1 MAGSNLAIRDRSADA
16 ARQALADISEKHG
29 HISPALVVKEAAKAS
44 NPLHD
49 YFKWDNAEA
58 GNLFRLAQARLLI
71 REVKLD
77 IVRRDEKKR
86 EISFETSRAYVSP
99 PSIRGGQSYVKL
111 ADAMDNPALRD
122 EMLERAKR
130 ELKALKDRYKQLDEL
145 ASVWDAV
152 ELI

>member
-1 MAGSNLAIRDRSADA
+1 MQESSLAIREHTSDA
-16 ARQALADISEKHG
+16 ARQALADISDKHG
-29 HISPALVVKEAAKAS
+29 HISPALVVKEAEKVN

-49 YFKWDNAEA
+49 YFKWDDAEA

-77 IVRRDEKKR
+77 IVRRDDKKR
-86 EISFETSRAYVSP
+86 EISIETSRAYVSP
-99 PSIRGGQSYVKL
+99 PSIRGGQSYLKL
-111 ADAMDNPALRD
+111 SDAMDNPVLRD

-130 ELKALKDRYKQLDEL
+130 ELKSLKDRYKQLDEL
-145 ASVWDAV
+145 ASVWNAV

>member
-1 MAGSNLAIRDRSADA
+1 MPASNLAIRERPSDA
-16 ARQALADISEKHG
+16 AKQALADISERNG
-29 HISPALVVKEAAKAS
+29 HISPALVVKAAKS
-44 NPLHD
+44 ITNPLHD
-49 YFKWDNAEA
+49 YFKWDDAEA

-77 IVRRDEKKR
+77 IVRRDDKKR
-86 EISFETSRAYVSP
+86 EISIETSRAYVSP
-99 PSIRGGQSYVKL
+99 PSIRGGQSYLKL
-111 ADAMDNPALRD
+111 SDAMDNPVLRD